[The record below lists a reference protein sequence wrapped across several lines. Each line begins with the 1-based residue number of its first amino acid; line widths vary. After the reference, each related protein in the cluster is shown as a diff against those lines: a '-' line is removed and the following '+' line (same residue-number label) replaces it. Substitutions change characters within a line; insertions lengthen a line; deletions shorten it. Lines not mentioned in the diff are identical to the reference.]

1 VYKTPQQTKQ
11 RESELKWVENK
22 MSKVVERK
30 LIVGLDIGTSNVKA
44 VVGELLDDS
53 SISIVGV
60 GCHSSKGMDKGGV
73 NDINLVVQSVKRA
86 VHEMELMA
94 DCRVSSVFMSISGRH
109 VKCQNESGM
118 VPINNQEVTQEDV
131 DNVVHAARS
140 VPIAAERK
148 LLHVLPQEFTIDVQE
163 GIKNPIGMSGVR
175 MEAEAH
181 IITCADDMAKN
192 LVKCVERCELSADH
206 MIFSAL
212 ASSYAVLTD
221 DEKELGVCV
230 VDIGGG
236 TMDMVIYT
244 DGAIRHTAVIP
255 VAGNQITSD
264 IAKIFRTPLNHA
276 EEIKINYACAL
287 KDMVSMEESIEV
299 HSVGG
304 RPARAMS
311 RHTLAE
317 VIEPRYQEL
326 FELVHDEIRASGFE
340 EQIAAGIVLTGG
352 TAKMEG
358 AVEFAEEI
366 FQMPVRVGIPLGIKG
381 LSEYVEDSKF
391 ATAVGLLQYGKV
403 HLLNKLATKN
413 KVSDGPWQRIQSW
426 FKGEF

>member
-1 VYKTPQQTKQ
+1 
-11 RESELKWVENK
+11 
-22 MSKVVERK
+22 MSKVAERN
-30 LIVGLDIGTSNVKA
+30 LIVGLDMGTSKVKA
-44 VVGELLDDS
+44 VVGEVLDSGD
-53 SISIVGV
+53 ISIVGV
-60 GCHSSKGMDKGGV
+60 GTSSSKGMDKGGV
-73 NDINLVVQSVKRA
+73 NDLNLLVQSVQRA
-86 VHEMELMA
+86 VDEMELMA

-118 VPINNQEVTQEDV
+118 VPINNQEVTADDV

-140 VPIAAERK
+140 VPIALERR

-175 MEAEAH
+175 MEAKAH

-192 LVKCVERCELSADH
+192 LVKCVERCELNADQI
-206 MIFSAL
+206 IFSAL
-212 ASSYAVLTD
+212 ASSYAVLTE

-236 TMDMVIYT
+236 TIDMVIYT

-264 IAKIFRTPLNHA
+264 IAKIFRTPISHA
-276 EEIKINYACAL
+276 EDIKINYACAL
-287 KDMVSMEESIEV
+287 RDMVSMEENIEV
-299 HSVGG
+299 PSVGG

-326 FELVHDEIRASGFE
+326 FELVHEEIKSSGLE

-352 TAKMEG
+352 SAKMEG
-358 AVEFAEEI
+358 AVEFAEEL
-366 FQMPVRVGIPLGIKG
+366 FQMPVRVGVPIGVKG
-381 LSEYVEDSKF
+381 LSEYVEDATF
-391 ATAVGLLQYGKV
+391 ATVIGLLQYGKESMQS
-403 HLLNKLATKN
+403 KATQKTSAAEGLWHR
-413 KVSDGPWQRIQSW
+413 VQSW

>member
-1 VYKTPQQTKQ
+1 
-11 RESELKWVENK
+11 
-22 MSKVVERK
+22 MSKGTERK

-44 VVGELLDDS
+44 IVGELLDDN

-60 GCHSSKGMDKGGV
+60 GCHVSKGMDKGGV
-73 NDINLVVQSVKRA
+73 NDLNLVVQSVKRA
-86 VHEMELMA
+86 IHEMELMA
-94 DCRVSSVFMSISGRH
+94 DCSVSSVFMAISGRH

-140 VPIAAERK
+140 VPIAAERR

-175 MEAEAH
+175 MEAKAH

-192 LVKCVERCELSADH
+192 LVKCVERCELTADQL
-206 MIFSAL
+206 IFSAL

-236 TMDMVIYT
+236 TIDIVIYT

-255 VAGNQITSD
+255 AAGNQITSD
-264 IAKIFRTPLNHA
+264 IAKIFRTPISHA
-276 EEIKINYACAL
+276 EEIKIKHACAL
-287 KDMVSMEESIEV
+287 KDMVSIEENIEV

-304 RPARAMS
+304 RPSRAMS

-326 FELVHDEIRASGFE
+326 FELVHDEIRSSGLE

-366 FQMPVRVGIPLGIKG
+366 FQMPVRVGEPLGMKG
-381 LSEYVEDSKF
+381 LSEYVEGAKF
-391 ATAVGLLQYGKV
+391 ATAVGLLQYGKEHV
-403 HLLNKLATKN
+403 ISQLAMKN
-413 KVSDGPWQRIQSW
+413 KANDGVWRQIQSW

>member
-1 VYKTPQQTKQ
+1 
-11 RESELKWVENK
+11 
-22 MSKVVERK
+22 MSKVTERK

-44 VVGELLDDS
+44 VVGELLDDN

-73 NDINLVVQSVKRA
+73 NDLNLVVQSVKRA

-94 DCRVSSVFMSISGRH
+94 DCSVSSVFMAISGRH

-140 VPIAAERK
+140 VPIAAERR

-175 MEAEAH
+175 MEAQAH

-192 LVKCVERCELSADH
+192 LVKCVERCELTADQL
-206 MIFSAL
+206 IFSAL

-236 TMDMVIYT
+236 TIDMVIYT
-244 DGAIRHTAVIP
+244 DGAIRHTSVIP
-255 VAGNQITSD
+255 AAGNQITSD
-264 IAKIFRTPLNHA
+264 IAKIFRTPISHA
-276 EEIKINYACAL
+276 EEIKIKHACAL
-287 KDMVSMEESIEV
+287 KDMVSMEENIEV

-304 RPARAMS
+304 RPSRAMS

-326 FELVHDEIRASGFE
+326 FELVHDEIRASGLE

-366 FQMPVRVGIPLGIKG
+366 FQMPVRVGQPLGMKG
-381 LSEYVEDSKF
+381 LSEYVEDAKF
-391 ATAVGLLQYGKV
+391 ATAVGLLQYGKEHV
-403 HLLNKLATKN
+403 ISQLAMKN
-413 KVSDGPWQRIQSW
+413 KASDGVWQRIQSW

>member
-1 VYKTPQQTKQ
+1 
-11 RESELKWVENK
+11 
-22 MSKVVERK
+22 MSKVTDRK
-30 LIVGLDIGTSNVKA
+30 LIVGLDIGTSMVKA
-44 VVGELLDDS
+44 VVGELLDDGG
-53 SISIVGV
+53 ISVIGV
-60 GCHSSKGMDKGGV
+60 GSHPSKGMDKGGV
-73 NDINLVVQSVKRA
+73 NDLNLVVQSVQRA
-86 VHEMELMA
+86 MSEMELMA

-109 VKCQNESGM
+109 VQCQNESGM
-118 VPINNQEVTQEDV
+118 VPINNKEVTQEDV
-131 DNVVHAARS
+131 DNVIHAARS
-140 VPIAAERK
+140 VPIAAERR

-175 MEAEAH
+175 MEAQAH

-192 LVKCVERCELSADH
+192 LVKCVERCDLTTDQL
-206 MIFSAL
+206 IFSSL

-236 TMDMVIYT
+236 TIDIVIYT
-244 DGAIRHTAVIP
+244 DGAIRHTAVVP
-255 VAGNQITSD
+255 AAGNQITSD
-264 IAKIFRTPLNHA
+264 IAKIFRTPISHA
-276 EEIKINYACAL
+276 EDIKINYACAL
-287 KDMVSMEESIEV
+287 KDMVSMEENIEV

-304 RPARAMS
+304 RPSRAMS

-326 FELVHDEIRASGFE
+326 FELVQKEIRNSGFE

-358 AVEFAEEI
+358 AIEFAEEI
-366 FQMPVRVGIPLGIKG
+366 FQMPVRVGEPLSIKG
-381 LSEYVEDSKF
+381 LSEYVEDPTF
-391 ATAVGLLQYGKV
+391 ATAIGLLQYGKE
-403 HLLNKLATKN
+403 HITAKTAAKTKASEG
-413 KVSDGPWQRIQSW
+413 VWERIQSW